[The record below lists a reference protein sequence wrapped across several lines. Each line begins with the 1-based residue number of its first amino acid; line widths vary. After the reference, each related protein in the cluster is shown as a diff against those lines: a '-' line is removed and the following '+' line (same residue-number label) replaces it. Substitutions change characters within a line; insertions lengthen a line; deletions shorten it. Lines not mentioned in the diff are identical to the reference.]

1 MCDPNQ
7 PAHTWKDPGPPVKGS
22 DHYQAGGVEVLDVL
36 QAKMTETQYEGFLL
50 GNIIKY
56 ALRYNFA
63 EKKMEDL
70 KKCLHY
76 CELLLG
82 WRSRRNEADMYIKKE
97 VVCGDRPQTARP
109 R

>member
-1 MCDPNQ
+1 ME
-7 PAHTWKDPGPPVKGS
+7 AKGS
-22 DHYQAGGVEVLDVL
+22 SYYKVGGVEVLDVL
-36 QAKMTETQYEGFLL
+36 QAKMTKEQYEGFLL

-63 EKKMEDL
+63 EKKEEDT

-82 WRSRRNEADMYIKKE
+82 YRIGRRPK
-97 VVCGDRPQTARP
+97 VGV
-109 R
+109 